1 MSENKT
7 SRTGR
12 GKLLSTRECH
22 RIWPARRHETLD
34 KGFLETPAKRLP
46 SAKKALAVL
55 AAVAIPLT
63 GVQPTRA
70 MDPVASAAEQ
80 FGQGATAA
88 FADSAAGLDTSL
100 TSKQRAAGLP
110 VNPAAGLASPSP
122 AGAIEMVLPANLGG
136 GQLTSAGQMV
146 YPDAGA
152 GFDLLAENTRNGY
165 RTVARINEPS
175 GARSVTTFVSTPAD
189 TVMLMH
195 SSGHLTLNKATPQAE
210 TLGVMS
216 PAEARDATGRIVY
229 SAYVAK
235 QLAPQLYQVSEVI
248 SPTESTTWPVY
259 VDPPLA
265 VGDGL
270 AQFGWSDVGDALGS
284 AGSAIGTSFKKAG
297 EFVGNA
303 MSAQADGNALQAQ
316 AVSQTVQE
324 HPTQSAMLIGGAALM
339 ATGVGSAPGASLL
352 TEAALAVNNASIS
365 VEAIAA
371 ADPNNKG
378 LQNFSAGLSIVAA
391 VTPQGLGKQALAK
404 TTENAVEQGLKTG
417 ADNVASEA
425 ATITRV
431 TPETATDATKLSQEV
446 AAAGKVPQVPKAPNA
461 PPGKYVPETH
471 PACTHMDCGHVTE
484 NPTAVYNKT
493 EMPGHYEHKV
503 ETAPDVM
510 NKETIEQ
517 TNINRRGNLRGKPRA
532 GDNMANDESP
542 PASSAEARDGMA
554 SVRPLPKKE
563 SDKEGQLL
571 RALYQR
577 HDIQPG
583 DNFQFAY
590 RNEQGQLNCQRCVRN
605 PPAPQA
611 PSRPPER
618 PSSPADLRQVQ
629 AARAEQA
636 SQAQR
641 SKALT
646 GARMVNSV
654 AQQQSQHNN
663 EPQTL
668 QARPESEA
676 QQRDNQAVRNTSVT
690 NQTRDHAR
698 EAARPAQST
707 ASTHNGNGSS
717 HDSGSHSKSNGSK
730 KNSGNGKG
738 NRAKR
743 SRTGRH

>member
-1 MSENKT
+1 MSFLW
-7 SRTGR
+7 SR
-12 GKLLSTRECH
+12 
-22 RIWPARRHETLD
+22 RRV
-34 KGFLETPAKRLP
+34 LP
-46 SAKKALAVL
+46 SAVKAAVLLAVVL
-55 AAVAIPLT
+55 LPLSLLNSSQSAPVVSAV
-63 GVQPTRA
+63 
-70 MDPVASAAEQ
+70 EQ
-80 FGQGATAA
+80 FGQAATAA
-88 FADSAAGLDTSL
+88 FTESAAGLDTSL
-100 TSKQRAAGLP
+100 TSKERSAGLP
-110 VNPAAGLASPSP
+110 VNPAAGLVSQSP
-122 AGAIEMVLPANLGG
+122 AGAVDMVLPAGLGA
-136 GQLTSAGQMV
+136 GQVTAAGQMV

-152 GFDLLAENTRNGY
+152 GFDLLAENTRDGY
-165 RTVARINEPS
+165 RTVARINETS
-175 GARSVTTFVSTPAD
+175 GARSVTTLVSTPAD

-195 SSGHLTLNKATPQAE
+195 SSGHLTLNRATEQAE

-216 PAEARDATGRIVY
+216 PAEARDASGNIVY

-235 QLAPQLYQVSEVI
+235 QVAPQLYQVSEVI

-265 VGDGL
+265 VGGDYS
-270 AQFGWSDVGDALGS
+270 QFGWSDVDHTLD
-284 AGSAIGTSFKKAG
+284 AIGNGFMKAG
-297 EFVGNA
+297 EAVGKA
-303 MSAQADGNALQAQ
+303 FEPLADGQQMQAQ
-316 AVSQTVQE
+316 AMGDQVRQ
-324 HPTQSAMLIGGAALM
+324 HPLESAMLVGSTALM
-339 ATGVGSAPGASLL
+339 ATGVGSAAGAGVLARVSLTL
-352 TEAALAVNNASIS
+352 NVASVGTEAV
-365 VEAIAA
+365 AA
-371 ADPNNKG
+371 TDPNNKG
-378 LQNFSAGLSIVAA
+378 LQNFSAGMQIVAA
-391 VTPQGLGKQALAK
+391 ITPQGLGKKAIENVA
-404 TTENAVEQGLKTG
+404 ENALQQGVKKGGDEL
-417 ADNVASEA
+417 ASEA
-425 ATITRV
+425 ATLTRV
-431 TPETATDATKLSQEV
+431 TPETATDATKLSQDV
-446 AAAGKVPQVPKAPNA
+446 AAAGKIPQVPKAPNA
-461 PPGKYVPETH
+461 PPGKYAPETH

-493 EMPGHYEHKV
+493 EMPGHYDHKV

-510 NKETIEQ
+510 TKETVEQ

-542 PASSAEARDGMA
+542 PASSAEARDGLA
-554 SVRPLPKKE
+554 SVRPLPKAE

-636 SQAQR
+636 TQAQR

-654 AQQQSQHNN
+654 AQQQAQHNN
-663 EPQTL
+663 DPQTVH
-668 QARPESEA
+668 ARPESEG
-676 QQRDNQAVRNTSVT
+676 QQRDNQAVRNTSTT

-698 EAARPAQST
+698 EGARPAQST

-717 HDSGSHSKSNGSK
+717 HDSGSHSKNNGSK